1 MQANNQVFETV
12 RARFDTINA
21 ELIRVSIITFD
32 IAGTRALAQHAPNG
46 VYSMVSKELRAKGN
60 PALRKK
66 LEHNVQVS

>member
-1 MQANNQVFETV
+1 VLAPTLSTQSSFG
-12 RARFDTINA
+12 
-21 ELIRVSIITFD
+21 VSIITFD